1 LCQGVNRVSVC
12 QANLPTHRALLKLVD
27 PLINIQLSKGGFMR
41 SMRKNL
47 GFTLIEI
54 MIVVAIIGIL
64 AAIAFPQYTAYVKR
78 AQITE
83 ATAGLS
89 EMRVKMEQYFQDNRT
104 YNGTPAPCGAAGS
117 SVAPAP
123 VAKNFVFECPAANR
137 SEIGYLVTATG
148 SGPMASFQY
157 SLDQNNVR
165 RTLSLPSGWS
175 GASATSTC
183 WVTNKGGSC

>member
-1 LCQGVNRVSVC
+1 LS
-12 QANLPTHRALLKLVD
+12 LVD

-41 SMRKNL
+41 SMRKNV

-104 YNGTPAPCGAAGS
+104 YSGACGAVGS

-123 VAKNFVFECPAANR
+123 VAKNFDFTCPSPSDTA
-137 SEIGYLVTATG
+137 YTVLATG
-148 SGPMASFQY
+148 KDVMTGFQY
-157 SLDQNNVR
+157 SVDQNNVR
-165 RTLSLPSGWS
+165 RTLALPSGWS
-175 GASATSTC
+175 GAGTTSTC
-183 WVTNKGGSC
+183 WITNKGGSC